1 MSTVSYTGA
10 CHHEKIRYEC
20 IIFGCISSS
29 YKAIQEEHLSIKLTM
44 EVACIKVAIIIDRI
58 DSVVVYA
65 SYIYSRTCI
74 KEATNVRLKK
84 CTSEKN
90 A

>member
-1 MSTVSYTGA
+1 
-10 CHHEKIRYEC
+10 
-20 IIFGCISSS
+20 
-29 YKAIQEEHLSIKLTM
+29 M

-74 KEATNVRLKK
+74 KEATNDVRLKK